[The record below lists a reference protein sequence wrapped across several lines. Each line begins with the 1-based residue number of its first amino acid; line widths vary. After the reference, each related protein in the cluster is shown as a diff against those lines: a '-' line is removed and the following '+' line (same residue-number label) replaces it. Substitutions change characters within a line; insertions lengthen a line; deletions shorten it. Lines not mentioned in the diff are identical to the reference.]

1 MRSKIF
7 RTKSD
12 RIFYIALMA
21 LPVLQFCVFYIY
33 VNINSVIMAFQ
44 EYNLT
49 EEGGVFTFVGLD
61 NFVTLFSGEK
71 LKQLLIMGK
80 NSLILFCFTFFVG
93 IPLALCFSYYI
104 YKQKALSGLFKVIL
118 YLPSILSGV
127 VVGLIYLYFMDQAV
141 PAYYLQFTGE
151 VMLPPFNDHMLG
163 FSIFY
168 TVFFGFGTNVLLYVG
183 AMGKLSD
190 SVIEAAQ
197 IDGANSVQEFIY
209 VVLPQIFPTI
219 KTFILT
225 GLAALFTNQASMF
238 TFTSHAPKS
247 ESTIGYYLYVQ
258 AKSEE
263 FAVYTELA
271 ALGVA
276 LSVITSAITFTV
288 RHILNKVDPME
299 N

>member
-219 KTFILT
+219 KTFMLT

-238 TFTSHAPKS
+238 TFTSGAPRS

-276 LSVITSAITFTV
+276 LSVITSVITFTV
-288 RHILNKVDPME
+288 RRILNKVDPME
-299 N
+299 G